1 VSLPEVRVRDSA
13 RILLV
18 DGAGRVLLF
27 RFRGLDAALDDDDFW
42 VTPGGG
48 VDDGETPA
56 QAAARELME
65 ETGIAARAAELGHV
79 VAMSR
84 GTWCAADGEVVFR
97 GTDHYFLLRTDGRR
111 VDPTGLTELER
122 DVIVGHDWWSADELR
137 ASDERIYPPGLGD
150 LLDRLLAGDVPDPP
164 VVLPWETE
172 RERVRGCLVGGAVG
186 DALGGVIEF
195 LPRREIVQRHGPAG
209 LTTMVSNLI
218 TDDTQMTLFTAQG
231 LVDASPGA
239 EVRSVHQAY
248 LDWLGT
254 QTLPAPPAG
263 AAGLVAE
270 PWLYARRAPGNA
282 CLSGLQHTG
291 NGPVNPQSKGC
302 GTVMR
307 SAPFGL
313 AGLGPQRAF
322 DLAADCARITHGHPA
337 AAASAGAFA
346 AIVDSLLSG
355 ADLQAA
361 VGVAFDLLERV
372 PSSGETVVALRA
384 AVQLA
389 EQGEP
394 SADRVESL
402 GKGWVAEEAL
412 AIAVYCA
419 LVAEHAW
426 EGLLLAVNHSG
437 DSDSTGSICGNLL
450 GAERGPQEIP
460 LAWRSQVEGLP
471 TIMALA
477 DKLFDRRRRQRRQS

>member
-1 VSLPEVRVRDSA
+1 M
-13 RILLV
+13 
-18 DGAGRVLLF
+18 LLF

-42 VTPGGG
+42 ITPGGG

-56 QAAARELME
+56 DAAARELME
-65 ETGIAARAAELGHV
+65 ETGIAAGAADLGDV

-84 GTWCAADGEVVFR
+84 GTWCAADGKVVFR

-111 VDPTGLTELER
+111 LDSAGFTELER
-122 DVIVGHDWWSADELR
+122 DVIVGHRWWSAAELR
-137 ASDERIYPPGLGD
+137 ASDERIYPPRLDD
-150 LLDRLLAGDVPDPP
+150 LLDRLLAGDVPGGP

-172 RERVRGCLVGGAVG
+172 RERIRGCLVGGAVG
-186 DALGGVIEF
+186 DALGGAVEF
-195 LPRREIVQRHGPAG
+195 MPLREIVQRHGPAG
-209 LTTMVSNLI
+209 LTTMVRNLI

-239 EVRSVHQAY
+239 EVHLVHRAY

-254 QTLPAPPAG
+254 QTLPAPLGG
-263 AAGLVAE
+263 AVGLAAE

-282 CLSGLQHTG
+282 CLSGLAHTG
-291 NGPVNPQSKGC
+291 RGPVNPQSKEC

-313 AGLGPQRAF
+313 VGLGPQRAF
-322 DLAADCARITHGHPA
+322 DLAADCARITHGHPI

-355 ADLQAA
+355 ADLTSA
-361 VGVAFDLLERV
+361 VGVAFDLLEQF
-372 PSSGETVVALRA
+372 PGGGETVAALRA

-389 EQGEP
+389 EQAGP

-402 GKGWVAEEAL
+402 GEGWVAEEAL

-426 EGLLLAVNHSG
+426 EALLLAVNHSG

-460 LAWRSQVEGLP
+460 LSWRSQVEGLP
-471 TIMALA
+471 TILALA
-477 DKLFDRRRRQRRQS
+477 DKLFDRRRRQLRQS